1 MDPELYYAEVI
12 EKTATYVNPG
22 LAKLLAFAGFG
33 VEMKAEGCYIWDQEG
48 KKYLDCLGGY
58 GTFALGHRH
67 PKVVEAVKRQLDT
80 MPLSAKAFFNTK
92 QADLAEMLAKRA
104 PKGLQYT
111 FFSNSGTEA
120 VEAALK
126 FAKAATGKAKIV
138 STHGGY
144 HGKTIGALATTGK
157 TKYQKKF
164 EPLMPGVEFIDYGEL
179 DQASVAIDGNTAAII
194 VETIQGEGGIVVPP
208 AGYIAGLRGI
218 CNRTGALLI
227 ADEVQTGMGRAGTLF
242 GCEVEGITPDILTL
256 AKALGGGVMP
266 IGATM
271 GTPEVWDKVFG
282 ENPLLH
288 TSTFGGNE
296 LACAAGIATI
306 QTIEEEGLLERC
318 QSMGE
323 RLIAGLNQV
332 QADHSD
338 LVKEVRGRGLMI
350 GVELTMDE
358 VGELSVAQ
366 MLKRGMCVAYTL
378 NNPRVIRF
386 EPPYIITESEVDFA
400 VETFRSAIAET
411 SELLASLV

>member
-1 MDPELYYAEVI
+1 MDPEIYYAEVI

-67 PKVVEAVKRQLDT
+67 PKVVEAVKRQLDI
-80 MPLSAKAFFNTK
+80 MPLSAKAFFNAK

-126 FAKAATGKAKIV
+126 FAKATTGKAKIV
-138 STHGGY
+138 STQGAY

-157 TKYQKKF
+157 TKYQKNF
-164 EPLMPGVEFIDYGEL
+164 EPLMPGVEFIDYGNL
-179 DQASVAIDGNTAAII
+179 DQARTAIDNQTAAMII
-194 VETIQGEGGIVVPP
+194 ETIQGEGGIVVPP
-208 AGYIAGLRGI
+208 AGYIAGLREI
-218 CNRTGALLI
+218 CTRNGALLI
-227 ADEVQTGMGRAGTLF
+227 ADEVQTGMGRSGTLF
-242 GCEVEGITPDILTL
+242 GCEAEGITPDILTL

-306 QTIEEEGLLERC
+306 QTIEEDGLLERC
-318 QSMGE
+318 RKMGE
-323 RLIAGLNQV
+323 KLIAGLKQV
-332 QADHSD
+332 QIEHSD

-386 EPPYIITESEVDFA
+386 EPPFIISESEVDFA

>member
-1 MDPELYYAEVI
+1 MWRFRPVPHA
-12 EKTATYVNPG
+12 
-22 LAKLLAFAGFG
+22 
-33 VEMKAEGCYIWDQEG
+33 
-48 KKYLDCLGGY
+48 
-58 GTFALGHRH
+58 R
-67 PKVVEAVKRQLDT
+67 
-80 MPLSAKAFFNTK
+80 
-92 QADLAEMLAKRA
+92 
-104 PKGLQYT
+104 
-111 FFSNSGTEA
+111 SNSGTEA

-164 EPLMPGVEFIDYGEL
+164 EPLMPGVEFIDYGNL
-179 DQASVAIDGNTAAII
+179 DQAKAAIDSQTAAMII
-194 VETIQGEGGIVVPP
+194 ETIQGEGGIVVPP
-208 AGYIAGLRGI
+208 AGYIAGLREI
-218 CNRTGALLI
+218 CTKNAALLI

-242 GCEVEGITPDILTL
+242 GCEAEGITPDILTL

-318 QSMGE
+318 RKMGE
-323 RLIAGLNQV
+323 RLISGLMQV
-332 QADHSD
+332 QSDHSD

-386 EPPYIITESEVDFA
+386 EPPFIISESEVDFA